1 MNNRFVIAALLV
13 VALLAGCGYKEGV
26 KTEAQKSFLYF
37 SGAVDGALVSV
48 DGGAQ
53 FPVKPGKDNLYSIP
67 PGKHKVFVTR
77 DGHVVVERDIY
88 VGNGVAKEIE
98 VR

>member
-1 MNNRFVIAALLV
+1 MNNRFFIAALLM

-26 KTEAQKSFLYF
+26 QTEAQKSFLYF
-37 SGAVDGALVSV
+37 SGDVEGVLVSV

-53 FPVKPGKDNLYSIP
+53 FEVKPGRDNLYSIP
-67 PGKHKVFVTR
+67 PGKHKVSVTR
-77 DGHVVVERDIY
+77 GGTIVVERDIY
-88 VGNGVAKEIE
+88 VGDGVAKEIE

>member
-1 MNNRFVIAALLV
+1 MNNRFIVAALLL

-26 KTEAQKSFLYF
+26 RTEAQKSFLYF
-37 SGAVDGALVSV
+37 SGDVDGALVSV

-53 FPVKPGKDNLYSIP
+53 FSVKPGKDNLYSIP

-77 DGHVVVERDIY
+77 EGRVIVERDIY
-88 VGNGVAKEIE
+88 VGDGVAKEIE